1 MIDNDKT
8 VTFILAVGALA
19 ERRRISRLL
28 YRFWLFAVGA
38 VTISMIVRP
47 EPASFA
53 FVGVAIVM
61 ALIAGRRADWEWRLR
76 TWSDDVEAV
85 TRKLE
90 GRRT

>member
-19 ERRRISRLL
+19 ERRRISRLIF
-28 YRFWLFAVGA
+28 RFWVLAAGA
-38 VTISMIVRP
+38 VTISMIFRP
-47 EPASFA
+47 EPASLV
-53 FVGVAIVM
+53 FVGVAMVL
-61 ALIAGRRADWEWRLR
+61 ALVAGHRADWEWRPR

-90 GRRT
+90 SRRT